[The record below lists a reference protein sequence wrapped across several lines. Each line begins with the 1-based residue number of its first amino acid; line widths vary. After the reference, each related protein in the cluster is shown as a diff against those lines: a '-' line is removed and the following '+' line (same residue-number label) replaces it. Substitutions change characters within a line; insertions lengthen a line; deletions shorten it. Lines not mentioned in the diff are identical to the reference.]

1 MRHTKGSIEV
11 ICGPM
16 YCGKTEELIRRL
28 FRAKLAKQN
37 VQVFKP
43 IIDDRYGGI
52 FKISSHSGSEFEAIP
67 VKSSD
72 EIKAKIEPNTT
83 VVGFDEVQFFDEG
96 ILDLATELADSGI
109 RVIIAGL
116 DLTFTGEPFGVMP
129 NLMAVAEQVSKLSA
143 ICMVCGDLA
152 SRSQRLVNGKPA
164 HYNDPIIIVG
174 ASEMYEARCRD
185 HHIVPK
191 D

>member
-1 MRHTKGSIEV
+1 MKHTKGRIEV

-43 IIDDRYGGI
+43 VIDDRYGGI
-52 FKISSHSGSEFEAIP
+52 YKISSHSGSEFEAVP
-67 VKSSD
+67 VKSST
-72 EIKAKIEPNTT
+72 EIMEHIAPETT
-83 VVGFDEVQFFDEG
+83 VIGFDEVQFFDEG
-96 ILDLATELADSGI
+96 ILPIAEQLADQGI
-109 RVIIAGL
+109 RVILAGL
-116 DLTFTGEPFGVMP
+116 DLTFTGEPFGIMP
-129 NLMAVAEQVSKLSA
+129 NLMALAEEVAKLSA

-152 SRSQRLVNGKPA
+152 YRSQRLVNGSPA

-174 ASEMYEARCRD
+174 ASEMYEARCRE

>member
-1 MRHTKGSIEV
+1 
-11 ICGPM
+11 
-16 YCGKTEELIRRL
+16 L

-152 SRSQRLVNGKPA
+152 SRSQRLVNGQPA

>member
-152 SRSQRLVNGKPA
+152 SRSQRLVNGQPA

>member
-1 MRHTKGSIEV
+1 MKHTKGSIEV

-52 FKISSHSGSEFEAIP
+52 FKISSHSGSEFDAIP
-67 VKSSD
+67 VKSSE

-129 NLMAVAEQVSKLSA
+129 NLMAIAEQVSKLSA

-152 SRSQRLVNGKPA
+152 SRSQRLVNGRPA

>member
-1 MRHTKGSIEV
+1 MRHIKGSIEV

-28 FRAKLAKQN
+28 FRAKLAKQQ

-43 IIDDRYGGI
+43 VIDDRYGGI

-67 VKSSD
+67 VKSSQ
-72 EIKAKIEPNTT
+72 EVEAQIKAETT

-96 ILDLATELADSGI
+96 ILALANKLANRGI
-109 RVIIAGL
+109 RVLIAGL
-116 DLTFTGEPFGVMP
+116 DLTFTGEPFGIMP
-129 NLMAVAEQVSKLSA
+129 QLMAVAEQVDKLSA

-152 SRSQRLVNGKPA
+152 SRSQRLVNGRPA

-174 ASEMYEARCRD
+174 ASELYEARCRE
-185 HHIVPK
+185 HHIVPR

>member
-1 MRHTKGSIEV
+1 MKHTKGSIEV

-43 IIDDRYGGI
+43 VIDDRYGGI

-67 VKSSD
+67 VKTSD

-129 NLMAVAEQVSKLSA
+129 QLMAVAEEVSKLSA

-152 SRSQRLVNGKPA
+152 YRSQRLVNGKPA

-174 ASEMYEARCRD
+174 ASEMYEARCRN

>member
-1 MRHTKGSIEV
+1 MKHSKGKIEV

-43 IIDDRYGGI
+43 IIDDRYAGV
-52 FKISSHSGSEFEAIP
+52 FKISSHSGSKYDAVP
-67 VKSSD
+67 VK
-72 EIKAKIEPNTT
+72 KAAEVVPLILEKTT
-83 VVGFDEVQFFDEG
+83 VVGFDEVQFFDDE
-96 ILDLATELADSGI
+96 ILEIAESLANRGI

-116 DLTFTGEPFGVMP
+116 DLTFTGEPFGIIP
-129 NLMAVAEQVSKLSA
+129 NLMAIAEDVSKLSA

-152 SRSQRLVNGKPA
+152 TRSQRLVNGSPA

-174 ASEMYEARCRD
+174 AEEMYEARCRE
-185 HHIVPK
+185 HHFVPR